1 MLGRGLGG
9 GDLETLEKMGCS
21 RGPPPATPRST
32 GCLGTG
38 RLPGGSAPAG
48 DGYIL
53 QRVTSSLK
61 YLLHLFLVI
70 AECQLFNEGHP
81 GEEPLGQCAR
91 CALSAL
97 TVPEE
102 TRVGEAFSRM
112 GFGPEWA
119 LFSLAPK

>member
-1 MLGRGLGG
+1 M
-9 GDLETLEKMGCS
+9 
-21 RGPPPATPRST
+21 
-32 GCLGTG
+32 GTG
-38 RLPGGSAPAG
+38 RVPGGSAPAG

-70 AECQLFNEGHP
+70 AECQPFNEGHP

>member
-1 MLGRGLGG
+1 M
-9 GDLETLEKMGCS
+9 
-21 RGPPPATPRST
+21 
-32 GCLGTG
+32 GTG
-38 RLPGGSAPAG
+38 KLPGVSAPAG
-48 DGYIL
+48 DGCIL
-53 QRVTSSLK
+53 HRVRSSLK

-91 CALSAL
+91 RALSAL
-97 TVPEE
+97 TVPIEMH
-102 TRVGEAFSRM
+102 VGEAFSRM

>member
-1 MLGRGLGG
+1 MLGRGWGG
-9 GDLETLEKMGCS
+9 RPSDIREDGLLPWTT
-21 RGPPPATPRST
+21 PPPTPRST

-70 AECQLFNEGHP
+70 AECQPFNEGHP